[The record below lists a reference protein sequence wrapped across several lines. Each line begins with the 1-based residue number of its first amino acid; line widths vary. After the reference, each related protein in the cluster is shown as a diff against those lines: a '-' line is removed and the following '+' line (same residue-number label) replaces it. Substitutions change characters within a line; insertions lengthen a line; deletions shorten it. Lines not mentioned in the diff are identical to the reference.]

1 MVKRRKHLHKFVVLS
16 IFLLFFLIVTTIV
29 KINRQRI
36 YERSNGEI
44 VVLFEEEI
52 SWDDLTQMI
61 SNIDESA
68 KVKSYLGDYALIE
81 VEKEEYFHFLKRV
94 KKDSRIAAVQTNDE
108 IQITGYTNDAYTDV
122 QWAIHNPGQYLYFT
136 DKDVVLRST
145 KDLDMDVDL
154 AWQELEKKGLV
165 KEK

>member
-1 MVKRRKHLHKFVVLS
+1 M
-16 IFLLFFLIVTTIV
+16 TTIV

-68 KVKSYLGDYALIE
+68 KVKSYLGIML
-81 VEKEEYFHFLKRV
+81 
-94 KKDSRIAAVQTNDE
+94 S
-108 IQITGYTNDAYTDV
+108 
-122 QWAIHNPGQYLYFT
+122 
-136 DKDVVLRST
+136 
-145 KDLDMDVDL
+145 
-154 AWQELEKKGLV
+154 
-165 KEK
+165 